1 MNSKSIW
8 NDQIP
13 EKDGV
18 KTPVNDIAI
27 SPGLTSLVAG
37 LYLYLTSKYHKL
49 SFILDGSRVIAAV
62 GNRVLLYKAENGD
75 LIESLRGHKDTVYS
89 VSFSCDG
96 SRFSS
101 GWECSFAQIILP
113 LTTLCAFK
121 HHAVGGADNVV
132 VIWKSSGQGLLK
144 YNHSAP
150 IQRVAYN
157 PTMMILASCSD
168 VRILCFFLSLWVYS
182 VLMCVLFSW

>member
-1 MNSKSIW
+1 M
-8 NDQIP
+8 
-13 EKDGV
+13 
-18 KTPVNDIAI
+18 
-27 SPGLTSLVAG
+27 
-37 LYLYLTSKYHKL
+37 

-101 GWECSFAQIILP
+101 GWDYSFARNILP
-113 LTTLCAFK
+113 LNLLYTFK
-121 HHAVGGADNVV
+121 HHVEGGADNVV
-132 VIWKSSGQGLLK
+132 VIWKASGQGLLK

-168 VRILCFFLSLWVYS
+168 VRILSFFPT
-182 VLMCVLFSW
+182 CVIFF

>member
-13 EKDGV
+13 ERDGV

-27 SPGLTSLVAG
+27 SPGAKSHFYQLTWFNSA
-37 LYLYLTSKYHKL
+37 TS
-49 SFILDGSRVIAAV
+49 SILLFTDGSKVIAAV
-62 GNRVLLYKAENGD
+62 GNRVLLYKADNGD

-101 GWECSFAQIILP
+101 GNDLAYFAHLIVCHM
-113 LTTLCAFK
+113 T
-121 HHAVGGADNVV
+121 
-132 VIWKSSGQGLLK
+132 
-144 YNHSAP
+144 
-150 IQRVAYN
+150 VA
-157 PTMMILASCSD
+157 
-168 VRILCFFLSLWVYS
+168 
-182 VLMCVLFSW
+182 

>member
-1 MNSKSIW
+1 MVNRYILRFLKVGLILDSLNNKMNSKSIW

-27 SPGLTSLVAG
+27 SP
-37 LYLYLTSKYHKL
+37 
-49 SFILDGSRVIAAV
+49 DGSRVIAAV

-96 SRFSS
+96 TRFSS
-101 GWECSFAQIILP
+101 G
-113 LTTLCAFK
+113 K
-121 HHAVGGADNVV
+121 
-132 VIWKSSGQGLLK
+132 
-144 YNHSAP
+144 
-150 IQRVAYN
+150 
-157 PTMMILASCSD
+157 
-168 VRILCFFLSLWVYS
+168 
-182 VLMCVLFSW
+182 

>member
-1 MNSKSIW
+1 MFVVNRYILRFLKVGLILDSLNNKMNSKSIW

-27 SPGLTSLVAG
+27 SP
-37 LYLYLTSKYHKL
+37 
-49 SFILDGSRVIAAV
+49 DGSRVIAAV

-96 SRFSS
+96 TRFSS
-101 GWECSFAQIILP
+101 G
-113 LTTLCAFK
+113 K
-121 HHAVGGADNVV
+121 
-132 VIWKSSGQGLLK
+132 
-144 YNHSAP
+144 
-150 IQRVAYN
+150 
-157 PTMMILASCSD
+157 
-168 VRILCFFLSLWVYS
+168 
-182 VLMCVLFSW
+182 

>member
-1 MNSKSIW
+1 MKLDLILDSLNKKMNSKSIW

-27 SPGLTSLVAG
+27 SP
-37 LYLYLTSKYHKL
+37 
-49 SFILDGSRVIAAV
+49 DGSRVIAAV

-96 SRFSS
+96 TRFSS
-101 GWECSFAQIILP
+101 G
-113 LTTLCAFK
+113 K
-121 HHAVGGADNVV
+121 
-132 VIWKSSGQGLLK
+132 
-144 YNHSAP
+144 
-150 IQRVAYN
+150 
-157 PTMMILASCSD
+157 
-168 VRILCFFLSLWVYS
+168 
-182 VLMCVLFSW
+182 

>member
-13 EKDGV
+13 EKDGL

-27 SPGLTSLVAG
+27 SP
-37 LYLYLTSKYHKL
+37 
-49 SFILDGSRVIAAV
+49 DGSRVIAAV

-101 GWECSFAQIILP
+101 GSSAHL
-113 LTTLCAFK
+113 AFLVD
-121 HHAVGGADNVV
+121 AGD
-132 VIWKSSGQGLLK
+132 L
-144 YNHSAP
+144 
-150 IQRVAYN
+150 
-157 PTMMILASCSD
+157 
-168 VRILCFFLSLWVYS
+168 
-182 VLMCVLFSW
+182 